1 MINKEEIKNITE
13 EFFKKADFEVGVE
26 VEQKEELINIDI
38 QTSDAQTL
46 IGRQGLV
53 LSDIQL
59 LLRKIIKKKT
69 NEDFYISVDIDNY
82 KKNKENYL
90 KDLAWN
96 VADEVLK
103 TGQEKEIPL
112 VSSFDRRI
120 VHIELQQ
127 RNDVIT
133 ESIGDGEE
141 RRIIVKPAS

>member
-26 VEQKEELINIDI
+26 VEQKEELINVDI

>member
-13 EFFKKADFEVGVE
+13 EFFKKSHFEVSIE

-127 RNDVIT
+127 RNDVLT
-133 ESIGDGEE
+133 ESIGGGEE

>member
-1 MINKEEIKNITE
+1 MINEEEIKNIVE
-13 EFFKKADFEVGVE
+13 EFFNKAGFETSINI
-26 VEQKEELINIDI
+26 EQKEGVININI
-38 QTSDAQTL
+38 ETKDAQTL

-53 LSDIQL
+53 LADIQL
-59 LLRKIIKKKT
+59 LLRKIIKKET
-69 NEDFYISVDIDNY
+69 NEDFYLFVDIDNY

-112 VSSFDRRI
+112 MSSFDRRI

-127 RNDVIT
+127 RNDVLV
-133 ESIGDGEE
+133 ESIGEGEE
-141 RRIIVKPAS
+141 RRIIIKPAR

>member
-13 EFFKKADFEVGVE
+13 EFFKKSHFEVSIE

-96 VADEVLK
+96 IADEVLK

-127 RNDVIT
+127 RNDVLT

>member
-1 MINKEEIKNITE
+1 MINKEEIKNIAE
-13 EFFKKADFEVGVE
+13 EFFNKAGFEVSIE
-26 VEQKEELINIDI
+26 VEQKEEFINVDI
-38 QTSDAQTL
+38 KTKDAQTL
-46 IGRQGLV
+46 IGRQGLI
-53 LSDIQL
+53 LADIQL
-59 LLRKIIKKKT
+59 LLRKIVKKKT

-90 KDLAWN
+90 KDLAWS

-112 VSSFDRRI
+112 MSSFDRRI

-127 RNDVIT
+127 RNDVLT
-133 ESIGDGEE
+133 ESIGEGEE

>member
-1 MINKEEIKNITE
+1 MINKEEIKKTTE
-13 EFFKKADFEVGVE
+13 EFFKRADFETSVE
-26 VEQKEELINIDI
+26 VEQKENLIDINIK
-38 QTSDAQTL
+38 TSNAQTL

-53 LSDIQL
+53 LADIQL

-82 KKNKENYL
+82 KKNKEDYL
-90 KDLAWN
+90 KDLAWR

-103 TGQEKEIPL
+103 TGTQKEIPL

-127 RNDVIT
+127 RNDVLT
-133 ESIGDGEE
+133 ESIGEGEE

>member
-13 EFFKKADFEVGVE
+13 EFFKKSHFEVSIE
-26 VEQKEELINIDI
+26 VEQKESLINIDI

-69 NEDFYISVDIDNY
+69 SEDFYISVDIDNY

-127 RNDVIT
+127 RNDVLT

>member
-13 EFFKKADFEVGVE
+13 EFFNKADFKVGIE

-96 VADEVLK
+96 IADEVLK

-127 RNDVIT
+127 RNDVLT

>member
-13 EFFKKADFEVGVE
+13 EFFKKSHFEVSIE
-26 VEQKEELINIDI
+26 VEQKESLINIDI

-69 NEDFYISVDIDNY
+69 SEDFYISIDIDNY

-103 TGQEKEIPL
+103 TGAQKEIPL

-127 RNDVIT
+127 RNDVLT

>member
-13 EFFKKADFEVGVE
+13 EFFKKSHFEVSIE
-26 VEQKEELINIDI
+26 VEQKESLINIDI

-127 RNDVIT
+127 RNDVLT

>member
-1 MINKEEIKNITE
+1 MINKEEIKETTE
-13 EFFKKADFEVGVE
+13 EFFKRAGFETSVE
-26 VEQKEELINIDI
+26 VEQKENLIDINIK
-38 QTSDAQTL
+38 TSNAQTL

-53 LSDIQL
+53 LADIQL

-82 KKNKENYL
+82 KKNKEDYL
-90 KDLAWN
+90 KDLAWR

-103 TGQEKEIPL
+103 TGIQKEIPL

-127 RNDVIT
+127 RNDVLT
-133 ESIGDGEE
+133 ESIGEGEE

>member
-1 MINKEEIKNITE
+1 MINKEEIKKTTE
-13 EFFKKADFEVGVE
+13 EVFKRADFETSVE
-26 VEQKEELINIDI
+26 VEQKENLIDINIK
-38 QTSDAQTL
+38 TSNAQTL

-53 LSDIQL
+53 LADIQL

-82 KKNKENYL
+82 KKNKEDYL
-90 KDLAWN
+90 KDLAWR

-103 TGQEKEIPL
+103 TGTQKEIPL

-127 RNDVIT
+127 RNDVLT
-133 ESIGDGEE
+133 ESIGEGEE

>member
-127 RNDVIT
+127 RNDVLT

>member
-1 MINKEEIKNITE
+1 MINQEEIKNIVE
-13 EFFKKADFEVGVE
+13 EFFDKTGFEVSVDIE
-26 VEQKEELINIDI
+26 RKEELISINI
-38 QTSDAQTL
+38 TTNNAQTL

-53 LSDIQL
+53 LADIQL

-69 NEDFYISVDIDNY
+69 GEDLYISVDIDSY
-82 KKNKENYL
+82 KKKKEKYL

-96 VADEVLK
+96 IADEVLK

-127 RNDVIT
+127 RNDVLT